1 MSKKTYGVY
10 GMVEWQTS
18 VFLGNTPIRITF
30 TGGCISVRGIDP
42 ATFKT
47 SDPIVQLA
55 IENSHFFKK
64 DKIKLVL
71 EEKSEDEVSSD
82 EPIDNDGNV
91 YPDVKTLVSAKEI
104 LRSKYNVDLSEL
116 QNKDS
121 VLAKAES
128 LGVKFPNWA

>member
-18 VFLGNTPIRITF
+18 VFLGSTPIRINF
-30 TGGCISVRGIDP
+30 TGGCISTRGIDP

-47 SDPIVQLA
+47 SDALVQLA
-55 IENSHFFKK
+55 VENSGFFKK
-64 DKIKLVL
+64 EKIKLIT
-71 EEKSEDEVSSD
+71 EEKTEDETSK
-82 EPIDNDGNV
+82 EKLIDNDGNV

-128 LGVKFPNWA
+128 LGVKFPNW